1 MLQQLCTLIVK
12 YIQYLQLLGED
23 LLPRIWW
30 IILFI
35 QGKVMVCNAKT
46 RQAKILE
53 ASDCLQ
59 VKMCVC
65 TCDDDCKVKAVCLP
79 EMKKDHTYS
88 VFVTIS
94 ITSCNVKTAECSC
107 K

>member
-1 MLQQLCTLIVK
+1 
-12 YIQYLQLLGED
+12 
-23 LLPRIWW
+23 
-30 IILFI
+30 
-35 QGKVMVCNAKT
+35 MVYSAKT

-53 ASDCLQ
+53 ASVCLQ
-59 VKMCVC
+59 KVTFKMCVC

-107 K
+107 PAGYGPLGSCKHIVVLCFCLEDFLKSKR